1 MASRTRRHAGSA
13 DDVTQE
19 SLDLTTAEETLT
31 MYFMA
36 FGYRH
41 CSNDN
46 KGRRFC
52 AMFKGNMVPSC
63 LMPDNGNRCLLCKWT
78 LYADQMS
85 NTTLQD
91 RILLMAPE
99 TAASIR
105 DLWPSIVAVSRQRN
119 LVDAQYAFEDIQ
131 HPQARAAPEPS
142 MTLPS
147 SEDGLALFPE
157 AVAVATA
164 SFAMSRLSSSSSS
177 ASASASVSGSV
188 STGEIDDREAP
199 SGGPVKRALSS
210 SQTTATATTSREA
223 PSKRSKH
230 NATSPSAAAAAAAVA
245 AAAAAAA
252 ATCVNHCAPVSVVLM
267 IPFHCSV
274 ACVLCVST

>member
-1 MASRTRRHAGSA
+1 MTSRTRRHAA

-52 AMFKGNMVPSC
+52 AMFKGQMVPSC

-105 DLWPSIVAVSRQRN
+105 DCGRALWPCR
-119 LVDAQYAFEDIQ
+119 
-131 HPQARAAPEPS
+131 
-142 MTLPS
+142 
-147 SEDGLALFPE
+147 G
-157 AVAVATA
+157 
-164 SFAMSRLSSSSSS
+164 
-177 ASASASVSGSV
+177 
-188 STGEIDDREAP
+188 
-199 SGGPVKRALSS
+199 
-210 SQTTATATTSREA
+210 
-223 PSKRSKH
+223 
-230 NATSPSAAAAAAAVA
+230 NATWSMRSTHLRTFNIRKP
-245 AAAAAAA
+245 
-252 ATCVNHCAPVSVVLM
+252 APHQSR
-267 IPFHCSV
+267 P
-274 ACVLCVST
+274 